1 MKRIFFS
8 CFVMLVCA
16 FALSACSNSLD
27 RAEKTVQDED
37 NKEGIYA
44 TESDPVETSSEE
56 QTENSQNS
64 DNVIPFDSTKFSGD
78 IEDIFYAEDSRILV
92 YADKFQLYDTA
103 ADTMIGE
110 FSVNE
115 GRVQERAFFSLSG
128 GYALVGALYGAES
141 SSSLSSDVR
150 ALKCWYFDKDF
161 VCRQTIDLSSLV
173 IEGGDCFAFAAA
185 VSEDGKKIGIAGND
199 ALYVYD
205 VASSRLTPLFHYD
218 ETGYAK
224 DVNVNELGFAEH
236 GEKIVFTGS
245 ALMADS
251 SENIPLYGMVS
262 TEGNGLVCHTSSE
275 YELSDEMILF
285 ENEIWFPEAF
295 DKAVG
300 KMLITD
306 TNGKTIRIIDFEGE
320 DTGADGVFASDNGK
334 YIATIQWIFG
344 QSCWRVRIYDAI
356 DGNIVHEQMIEIDE
370 ERYSSI
376 VCKVRMLEERNECI
390 VVAGRGQQTFI
401 SSFFF

>member
-1 MKRIFFS
+1 MKRPFFS
-8 CFVMLVCA
+8 YFVILVCA

-27 RAEKTVQDED
+27 RVEKIVQDED
-37 NKEGIYA
+37 SKEGIYA
-44 TESDPVETSSEE
+44 TESDLAKTLSEE
-56 QTENSQNS
+56 QTEKSQNF
-64 DNVIPFDSTKFSGD
+64 DNIIPFDSTKFSGD
-78 IEDIFYAEDSRILV
+78 IEDILYAEDSRILV

-110 FSVNE
+110 FSVKE

-173 IEGGDCFAFAAA
+173 IEGGDYFAFAAA

-224 DVNVNELGFAEH
+224 DVMVNELGFAEH

-262 TEGNGLVCHTSSE
+262 TEGNGLVCHT
-275 YELSDEMILF
+275 
-285 ENEIWFPEAF
+285 
-295 DKAVG
+295 
-300 KMLITD
+300 
-306 TNGKTIRIIDFEGE
+306 
-320 DTGADGVFASDNGK
+320 
-334 YIATIQWIFG
+334 
-344 QSCWRVRIYDAI
+344 
-356 DGNIVHEQMIEIDE
+356 
-370 ERYSSI
+370 
-376 VCKVRMLEERNECI
+376 
-390 VVAGRGQQTFI
+390 
-401 SSFFF
+401 